1 MKLVSRLIVKFWLGW
16 LILWFIA
23 FIIAITI
30 APKFSEVVTPG
41 EFDFL
46 PLNAE
51 SLQAERFFRQSFDKD
66 LLRSLAIVSVR
77 RTSRPE
83 GLTSSDE
90 FSEQDRGRLSDYDF
104 IENILRIRLE
114 QILIDNASSESESN
128 NEPEGNNTE
137 ESKDVPEPVI
147 GTVTTYTDRLLGQLL
162 VSNDKQASMVL
173 VELPN
178 DFLDIRN
185 VEIISDIED
194 LVYNDREFR
203 RQIPPGLEL
212 SISGTA
218 TVGRDLNVEAV
229 NSAKATE
236 SITILLVVIMLIG
249 IYRAPLL
256 ALLPLIT
263 VFFVINIVMGLLA
276 TLAYYNVIGLFE
288 SLDIYVT
295 VVTYGAGI
303 DYCLFLI
310 ARYREELE
318 QGTNYAD
325 ALENALNCTASP
337 LVGSAGTS
345 IIGIGMMIFTE
356 HKKFQQAGIGIS
368 VGLFLALIATL
379 TLTPALLRICGRWA
393 FWPNMPLEKPGD
405 QPGWIARSSPLS
417 RLLES
422 GILDRIWNVLAAVIS
437 RSPGRLWR
445 NFVLAMAPFAVIA
458 IISYN
463 DLSYGLL
470 SELPDD
476 SRSVIGTRA
485 LKEHFPAGTLGPTN
499 VLLHNEELNFFQS
512 DQVDLIREVSDQLY
526 SEREQLGLIDIFSSA
541 YPLGMTP
548 QGLEKQASLD
558 SNASGSGAFAA
569 ARRAA
574 TRARIMKQYVGKK
587 QPLAEHVTRID
598 LVFEQD
604 PFTSGSIEQLENT
617 LEELKIILPEKLPG
631 ETEIYALGPT
641 ASIRDMK
648 LVTDRDQIRVNILV
662 LIGVYLVLV
671 LILKKPAISMYL
683 ILTVFFSYL
692 VTMGVT
698 MTVFWALD
706 PENFAGLDWK
716 VRMFLFTIL
725 IAIGED
731 YNIFL
736 VSRIDEERKSTSPVR
751 SVLRALTKTGSIIS
765 SCGFIMAGTFCSLMA
780 GTLLG
785 MQQLG
790 FALAFGVLL
799 DTFIVRPI
807 LVPCY
812 LVMLERHYFGRY
824 SGLMGA
830 TSLPKNANRESTSTT
845 ITSTEES

>member
-16 LILWFIA
+16 LILWLVA
-23 FIIAITI
+23 FVIAIAT

-46 PLNAE
+46 PLHAE
-51 SLQAERFFRQSFDKD
+51 SLQAEHFFRQSFDKD

-83 GLTSSDE
+83 GLTSTEE
-90 FSEQDRGRLSDYDF
+90 FSEQDRDRLSDYDF
-104 IENILRIRLE
+104 IENILRQRLE
-114 QILIDNASSESESN
+114 QILIKYSTPESDPAETS
-128 NEPEGNNTE
+128 E
-137 ESKDVPEPVI
+137 ESIAETDQDDSVI

-162 VSNDKQASMVL
+162 VSNDKKASMVL

-185 VEIISDIED
+185 AKIISDIED

-218 TVGRDLNVEAV
+218 TVGRDMNVEAV

-236 SITILLVVIMLIG
+236 SITIVLVVVMLIG

-263 VFFVINIVMGLLA
+263 VFVVIKIVMGVLA

-325 ALENALNCTASP
+325 ALEHALNYTTSP
-337 LVGSAGTS
+337 LIGSAGTS
-345 IIGIGMMIFTE
+345 IVGIGMMIFTE
-356 HKKFQQAGIGIS
+356 HQKFQQAGIGIS
-368 VGLFLALIATL
+368 VGLFVALIATL

-405 QPGWIARSSPLS
+405 QPGWVARSSLLS
-417 RLLES
+417 RVMES
-422 GILDRIWNVLAAVIS
+422 GVLDRSWKILAAMIS
-437 RSPGRLWR
+437 RAPGRLWR
-445 NFVLAMAPFAVIA
+445 NFVLAMTPFALIA
-458 IISYN
+458 VFSYN

-470 SELPDD
+470 SELPDEA
-476 SRSVIGTRA
+476 RSVIGTEA

-499 VLLHNEELNFFQS
+499 ILLHNQQLNFLQN

-526 SEREQLGLIDIFSSA
+526 AERERLGLIDIFSSA

-558 SNASGSGAFAA
+558 ANASGTGAFAA
-569 ARRAA
+569 AKRAA
-574 TRARIMKQYVGKK
+574 TRARIMNQYVGKK

-604 PFTSGSIEQLENT
+604 PFTSGSIEQLENA
-617 LEELKIILPEKLPG
+617 LQELKIILPEKLPG
-631 ETEIYALGPT
+631 ETKIHALGPT

-648 LVTDRDQIRVNILV
+648 LVTDRDQLRVNILV
-662 LIGVYLVLV
+662 LVGVYLVLV
-671 LILKKPAISMYL
+671 LILKKPAVSLYL
-683 ILTVFFSYL
+683 IVTVFFSYL

-698 MTVFWALD
+698 TSVFWAMD

-736 VSRIDEERKSTSPVR
+736 VARIDEERQTTTPVR

-824 SGLMGA
+824 SRLMGA
-830 TSLPKNANRESTSTT
+830 TSSPKLRTRNSHRPHT
-845 ITSTEES
+845 IN